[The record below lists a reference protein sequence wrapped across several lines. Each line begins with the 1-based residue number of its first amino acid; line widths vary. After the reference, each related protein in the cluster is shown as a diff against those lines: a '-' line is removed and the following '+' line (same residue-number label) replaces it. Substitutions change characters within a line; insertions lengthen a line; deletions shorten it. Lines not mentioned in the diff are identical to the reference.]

1 MSTAALSP
9 SRPQGRILGTAML
22 VIAVLAALGL
32 AIAALVV
39 SLNDDSASVPASP
52 AVVAPASQS
61 SLNATVER
69 TGSSDSAPAII
80 AAEINKA
87 RAAQSQSQS
96 SLNATVERTD
106 SVVATGTCSQRC

>member
-9 SRPQGRILGTAML
+9 SRPHGRIFGTAML
-22 VIAVLAALGL
+22 VVAILVALGL

-52 AVVAPASQS
+52 AAVAPASQS

-69 TGSSDSAPAII
+69 TGSAP
-80 AAEINKA
+80 
-87 RAAQSQSQS
+87 SQS
-96 SLNATVERTD
+96 SLNATVERTG
-106 SVVATGTCSQRC
+106 SVIPSIGTCPQGQRC